1 MNRLKQLFITLPFLT
16 TMALNST
23 AQKQRS
29 FLALG
34 DSYTIGE
41 SVPIYESFP
50 YQTVQLLRNK
60 GISVHAAEIIAK
72 TSWTTDELM
81 AGIDRTTFEKS
92 YDIVTLLIGVN
103 NQYRGKDPAVYEKEF
118 EKLLNKAIAFA
129 GGNKQHVFVISI
141 PDWGATPF
149 AASRDRVKIGKE
161 IDLFNSINKKITDA
175 AGIAYVSITEGSREG
190 TSNAL
195 LVAKD
200 GLHPSGLEYG
210 RWAKKLAN
218 AILQSIRPY
227 TLNKVFHNSIGK

>member
-1 MNRLKQLFITLPFLT
+1 MNRLKQLFITLPFLM

-50 YQTVQLLRNK
+50 YQTVQQLRTK
-60 GISVHAAEIIAK
+60 GMNVHAAEIIAK
-72 TSWTTDELM
+72 TGWTTDELM
-81 AGIDRTTFEKS
+81 AGIERTTFEKS

-103 NQYRGKDPAVYEKEF
+103 NQYRGKDLLEYEKEF

-129 GGNKQHVFVISI
+129 GGNKQHVFVLSI

-149 AASRDRVKIGKE
+149 AASRDRIKIRKE
-161 IDLFNSINKKITDA
+161 IDEFNAINKKITDT
-175 AGIAYVSITEGSREG
+175 AGIAYVSITEGSREAS
-190 TSNAL
+190 SNAL

-210 RWAKKLAN
+210 RWAKKLAD
-218 AILQSIRPY
+218 AILQSIRP
-227 TLNKVFHNSIGK
+227 

>member
-1 MNRLKQLFITLPFLT
+1 M
-16 TMALNST
+16 TMALNGT
-23 AQKQRS
+23 AQKQMS

-60 GISVHAAEIIAK
+60 GMSVHAAEIIAK
-72 TSWTTDELM
+72 TGWTSDELM

-103 NQYRGKDPAVYEKEF
+103 NQYRGKDPSTYEQEF
-118 EKLLNKAIAFA
+118 DQLLNKAIAFA
-129 GGNKQHVFVISI
+129 GGNKQHVFVLSI

-149 AASRDRVKIGKE
+149 AASRDRVKIGSE
-161 IDLFNSINKKITDA
+161 IDQFNAINRKITEK
-175 AGIAYVSITEGSREG
+175 AGIAYVSITEGSREA

-210 RWAKKLAN
+210 RWAKKLTD
-218 AILQSIRPY
+218 AILQSIRP
-227 TLNKVFHNSIGK
+227 

>member
-1 MNRLKQLFITLPFLT
+1 MNRLKQLFITLPFLM

-60 GISVHAAEIIAK
+60 GMSVHAAEIIAK
-72 TSWTTDELM
+72 TGWTTDELM
-81 AGIDRTTFEKS
+81 AGIERTTFEKS

-103 NQYRGKDPAVYEKEF
+103 NQYRGKDPLVYEKEF
-118 EKLLNKAIAFA
+118 EKLLNKAIAYA
-129 GGNKQHVFVISI
+129 GGKKQHVFVLSI

-161 IDLFNSINKKITDA
+161 IDLFNAINRKITDA
-175 AGIAYVSITEGSREG
+175 AGIAYVSITEGSREA
-190 TSNAL
+190 TSKAL

-200 GLHPSGLEYG
+200 GLHPSGVEYG
-210 RWAKKLAN
+210 RWAKKLTE
-218 AILQSIRPY
+218 AILQSIRP
-227 TLNKVFHNSIGK
+227 

>member
-1 MNRLKQLFITLPFLT
+1 MNRLKQLFITLPILM

-23 AQKQRS
+23 AHKQRS

-50 YQTVQLLRNK
+50 YQTVQLLRSK
-60 GISVHAAEIIAK
+60 GMSVHAAEIIAK
-72 TSWTTDELM
+72 TGWTTDELM
-81 AGIDRTTFEKS
+81 AGIEKTTFEQS
-92 YDIVTLLIGVN
+92 YDIVSLLIGVN

-129 GGNKQHVFVISI
+129 GGNKKHVFVLSI

-149 AASRDRVKIGKE
+149 AANRDRTKIGKE
-161 IDLFNSINKKITDA
+161 IDQFNTINRKITEN
-175 AGIAYVSITEGSREG
+175 AGIVYLSITEGSREA

-210 RWAKKLAN
+210 RWAKKLAD
-218 AILQSIRPY
+218 AILQSIRP
-227 TLNKVFHNSIGK
+227 

>member
-1 MNRLKQLFITLPFLT
+1 MKRIFNLLILLLMQYKIDAQDKALT
-16 TMALNST
+16 
-23 AQKQRS
+23 

-41 SVPIYESFP
+41 SVPIYENFP
-50 YQTVQLLRNK
+50 YQTLQLLRK
-60 GISVHAAEIIAK
+60 SGIAVQAPEIVAK
-72 TSWTTDELM
+72 TGWTTDELM

-103 NQYRGKDPAVYEKEF
+103 NQYRGKDPSTYEKEF

-129 GGNKQHVFVISI
+129 GGNKQHVFVLSI

-149 AASRDRVKIGKE
+149 AASRDRIKIGNE
-161 IDLFNSINKKITDA
+161 IDLFNSINKKSTDA
-175 AGIAYVSITEGSREG
+175 AGIAYISITEGSREA
-190 TSNAL
+190 TSNAS

-210 RWAKKLAN
+210 RWAKKLAD
-218 AILQSIRPY
+218 AILQSIRP
-227 TLNKVFHNSIGK
+227 

>member
-1 MNRLKQLFITLPFLT
+1 MNRLKQLFITLPFLMN
-16 TMALNST
+16 MALNSN
-23 AQKQRS
+23 AQKQKS

-60 GISVHAAEIIAK
+60 GISMHAAEIIAK
-72 TSWTTDELM
+72 TGWTTDELM

-149 AASRDRVKIGKE
+149 AASRDRVKIRKE
-161 IDLFNSINKKITDA
+161 IDLFNSINKKITDD
-175 AGIAYVSITEGSREG
+175 AGIAYVSITEGSREA

-210 RWAKKLAN
+210 RWAKKLAD
-218 AILQSIRPY
+218 AILQSIRP
-227 TLNKVFHNSIGK
+227 

>member
-1 MNRLKQLFITLPFLT
+1 MNHMKQLFITLSFLM
-16 TMALNST
+16 TMALSST

-60 GISVHAAEIIAK
+60 GMSVHAAEIIAK
-72 TSWTTDELM
+72 TGWTTDELM
-81 AGIDRTTFEKS
+81 AGIGRTAFEIS

-103 NQYRGKDPAVYEKEF
+103 NQYRGKDPAVYEQEF

-129 GGNKQHVFVISI
+129 GGNKQHVFVLSI

-149 AASRDRVKIGKE
+149 AASRDRVKIGSA
-161 IDLFNSINKKITDA
+161 IDQFNAINRKITEK
-175 AGIAYVSITEGSREG
+175 AGIAYVSITEGSREA

-210 RWAKKLAN
+210 KWAKKLADV
-218 AILQSIRPY
+218 ILQSIRP
-227 TLNKVFHNSIGK
+227 

>member
-72 TSWTTDELM
+72 TGWTTDELM

-161 IDLFNSINKKITDA
+161 IDQFNTINRKITEN
-175 AGIAYVSITEGSREG
+175 AGIVYLSITEGSREA

-210 RWAKKLAN
+210 RWAKKLAD
-218 AILQSIRPY
+218 AILKSIRP
-227 TLNKVFHNSIGK
+227 

>member
-1 MNRLKQLFITLPFLT
+1 MNRLKQLFITLPFLM

-50 YQTVQLLRNK
+50 YQTVQLLRTK
-60 GISVHAAEIIAK
+60 GMSVHAAEIIAK
-72 TSWTTDELM
+72 TGWTTDELM
-81 AGIDRTTFEKS
+81 AGIEKTTFEKS

-103 NQYRGKDPAVYEKEF
+103 NQYRGKDPLVYEKEF
-118 EKLLNKAIAFA
+118 EKLLNKAIDFA
-129 GGNKQHVFVISI
+129 GGNKQHVFVLSI

-149 AASRDRVKIGKE
+149 AASRDRIKIGKE
-161 IDLFNSINKKITDA
+161 IDLFNAINKKITDT
-175 AGIAYVSITEGSREG
+175 AGIAYVSITEGSREA

-210 RWAKKLAN
+210 RWAKKLAD
-218 AILQSIRPY
+218 AILQSIRP
-227 TLNKVFHNSIGK
+227 